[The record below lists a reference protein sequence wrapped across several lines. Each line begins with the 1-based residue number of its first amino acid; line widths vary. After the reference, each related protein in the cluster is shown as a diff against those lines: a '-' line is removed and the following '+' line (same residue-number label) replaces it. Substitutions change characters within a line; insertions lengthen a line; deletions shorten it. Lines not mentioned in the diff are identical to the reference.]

1 MAETT
6 LRNLDIKDFT
16 LISGVNTGDYLLL
29 ATKSGS
35 DGKMMV
41 GNLTTHLI
49 KLARPQIGDNGNW
62 VFKDGETVT
71 LDTGIAAEGKS
82 PIFKKGSAE
91 TAALLWK
98 YENEDDSAYRPLV
111 EWSDL
116 KFTPADLTEEQWAK
130 LKLNFSDLTEE
141 DIIELQRPAS
151 EATQAALDAAKEAK
165 GAAEDYKKAET
176 TINQAVTTAN
186 AAKTLAEECA
196 ATAKA
201 QKDETVSYLNTV
213 KQNEAERVSAENAR
227 AKAETARATAEQNR
241 AKAESARVQAE
252 TDRKNAWTAW
262 FEDSTNGV
270 KVLWT
275 EWFTAAKNSFTSWF
289 GATASEGIRGEVASW
304 FTSAKGAWNSWFGT
318 SSTTGVQGS
327 WAALKSDATDATK
340 AANDAAA
347 ASQKQT
353 ESCKEATDLAEE
365 LNAHPQMQGSNGNW
379 WKWNPTTNEYEDTG
393 IIARGGGMYPMVR
406 TRRNHIIWYD
416 STDGFKERIVRRR
429 NHTVIKL

>member
-82 PIFKKGSAE
+82 PVFKKGSEE

-141 DIIELQRPAS
+141 DIIELQRPAA

-393 IIARGGGMYPMVR
+393 IIARGGAMYPRFR
-406 TRRNHIIWYD
+406 TRRNHVLMYD
-416 STDGFKERIVRRR
+416 ETDGFKNRVVRKR
-429 NHTVIKL
+429 NHAIIKF

>member
-16 LISGVNTGDYLLL
+16 LISGVNTEDYLLL

-41 GNLTTHLI
+41 GNLTTYLI

-82 PIFKKGSAE
+82 PVFKKGSAE

-141 DIIELQRPAS
+141 DIIELQRPAA
-151 EATQAALDAAKEAK
+151 EATQAALYAAKEAK
-165 GAAEDYKKAET
+165 GAAEDYKKAEA

-353 ESCKEATDLAEE
+353 ESCKSATDLAEE

-379 WKWNPTTNEYEDTG
+379 WKWNTETNEYEDTG

-406 TRRNHIIWYD
+406 SRRNHVIWYD

>member
-98 YENEDDSAYRPLV
+98 YESEDDSAYRPLV

-116 KFTPADLTEEQWAK
+116 KFTPADLTEEQWARI
-130 LKLNFSDLTEE
+130 KLNFSDLTEE
-141 DIIELQRPAS
+141 DIIELQRPAA

-165 GAAEDYKKAET
+165 GAAEDYKAAES
-176 TINQAVTTAN
+176 TINKAVTTAN
-186 AAKTLAEECA
+186 AAKALAEESA
-196 ATAKA
+196 ATAQA
-201 QKDETVSYLNTV
+201 QKDETVS
-213 KQNEAERVSAENAR
+213 
-227 AKAETARATAEQNR
+227 
-241 AKAESARVQAE
+241 
-252 TDRKNAWTAW
+252 
-262 FEDSTNGV
+262 
-270 KVLWT
+270 
-275 EWFTAAKNSFTSWF
+275 
-289 GATASEGIRGEVASW
+289 
-304 FTSAKGAWNSWFGT
+304 
-318 SSTTGVQGS
+318 
-327 WAALKSDATDATK
+327 
-340 AANDAAA
+340 
-347 ASQKQT
+347 
-353 ESCKEATDLAEE
+353 
-365 LNAHPQMQGSNGNW
+365 
-379 WKWNPTTNEYEDTG
+379 
-393 IIARGGGMYPMVR
+393 
-406 TRRNHIIWYD
+406 
-416 STDGFKERIVRRR
+416 
-429 NHTVIKL
+429 